1 MSRNFAAGVFAAV
14 LIAFCGSA
22 ATGRALAQAAAQTG
36 TVDSGAL
43 PGATAAQ
50 AATSP
55 ATPYANQSMLYPGD
69 DFYLAPGD
77 LILVHVF
84 MQDYSQTVRLG
95 SDGSVKLPL
104 IGSVPLQGL
113 TVRAAQMLIAE
124 RLRAGEIYKNPEV
137 AIQVLDT
144 VNSSVMVTGEVHATV
159 PVSTERS
166 LREVLLIAGGLP
178 ATASHTVKIV
188 RPGMAEPI
196 VVDLGTDLAA
206 STTANL
212 PIHPHD
218 IIQISRA
225 SVVYVLGAFQHQGAV
240 PLDQAT
246 PLTLLQVAALSGGIN
261 FEGRYADLR
270 LIRTVGSERKVVKVD
285 MKKVRDG
292 RAPDPLLQANDI
304 IFLPTDAMKATL
316 KSLGTSGVIGLA
328 TLMLTIHNY

>member
-1 MSRNFAAGVFAAV
+1 MTGNFATGVFAAV
-14 LIAFCGSA
+14 LISFCGSA
-22 ATGRALAQAAAQTG
+22 ATGLALAQAGAQ
-36 TVDSGAL
+36 DSGPL

-69 DFYLAPGD
+69 DFHLAPGD

-95 SDGSVKLPL
+95 SDGSVKLPF
-104 IGSVPLQGL
+104 IGSVPLEGL
-113 TVRAAQMLIAE
+113 TVRATQMLIAE
-124 RLRAGEIYKNPEV
+124 RLQAGEFYKNPEV
-137 AIQVLDT
+137 TIQVLDT
-144 VNSSVMVTGEVHATV
+144 VNGSVIVTGEVHATV
-159 PVSTERS
+159 AVSTERS

-188 RPGMAEPI
+188 RPGMVEPI

-206 STTANL
+206 SSTASL

-225 SVVYVLGAFQHQGAV
+225 IVVYVLGAFSHQGAV
-240 PLDQAT
+240 PLDQAA

-261 FEGRYADLR
+261 FEGKYADLR
-270 LIRTVGSERKVVKVD
+270 LIRTVGTERKVVNVD

-292 RAPDPLLQANDI
+292 RAPDPVLQANDI
-304 IFLPTDAMKATL
+304 IFLPTDDMKAVL
-316 KSLGTSGVIGLA
+316 KGLGVGGVLGIVSLLY
-328 TLMLTIHNY
+328 TIHSY

>member
-1 MSRNFAAGVFAAV
+1 MTGNFATGVFAAV
-14 LIAFCGSA
+14 LISFCGSA
-22 ATGRALAQAAAQTG
+22 ATGLALAQAGAQ
-36 TVDSGAL
+36 DSGPL

-55 ATPYANQSMLYPGD
+55 ATPYANQSMLYPGE
-69 DFYLAPGD
+69 DFHLGPGD
-77 LILVHVF
+77 LISVHVF
-84 MQDYSQTVRLG
+84 MQEYSQTARLG
-95 SDGSVKLPL
+95 SDGSVKLPF
-104 IGSVPLQGL
+104 IGSVPLEGL
-113 TVRAAQMLIAE
+113 TVRATQMLIAE
-124 RLRAGEIYKNPEV
+124 RLRAGEFYKNPEV
-137 AIQVLDT
+137 TIQVLDT
-144 VNSSVMVTGEVHATV
+144 VNGSVIVTGEVHAIV

-178 ATASHTVKIV
+178 VTASHTVKIV
-188 RPGMAEPI
+188 RPGMVEPI

-206 STTANL
+206 SSTASL

-225 SVVYVLGAFQHQGAV
+225 SVVYVLGAFAHQGAV

-304 IFLPTDAMKATL
+304 IFLPTDEMKATL
-316 KSLGTSGVIGLA
+316 KSLGTGGLIGLA
-328 TLMLTIHNY
+328 ALLLTIHNY